1 VLRCHLSVPL
11 TPSHIMAVGKNKKLG
26 KKRKGG
32 NRKVVDPFSKKE
44 WYDVK
49 APSSFP
55 IRQIGKTMVTK
66 TQGTKLAKDG
76 LMGRVFEA
84 SLGDLKA
91 NAEDDAFRKFKLRVE
106 EVQGTNCLTNFY
118 GMDLSTDKL
127 RSLVRKWHSLI
138 EAYADVKTT
147 DGFLLRL
154 YCIGFT
160 KRRPNQIK
168 KTSYAQSAQ
177 VRSIR
182 RKMVDIMT
190 REASTVELNELVAKL
205 IPESIGREIE
215 KATEG
220 VYPLQ
225 NVMIRK
231 VVTLRAPKI
240 DMGKLLESH
249 AGADIAVAS
258 QDTGK
263 VVERTDAK
271 KAKKDE

>member
-1 VLRCHLSVPL
+1 
-11 TPSHIMAVGKNKKLG
+11 MAVGKNKKLG

-49 APSSFP
+49 APNSFP
-55 IRQIGKTMVTK
+55 IRQVGKTMVTK
-66 TQGTKLAKDG
+66 TQGTKLSKDG

-84 SLGDLKA
+84 SLGDLKL
-91 NAEDDAFRKFKLRVE
+91 NAEDDAYRKFKLRVE
-106 EVQGTNCLTNFY
+106 EVQGFNCLTNFY

-147 DGFLLRL
+147 DGYLLRM

-160 KRRPNQIK
+160 KSRPNQIK

-177 VRSIR
+177 VRNIR
-182 RKMVDIMT
+182 KKMVDIMT
-190 REASTVELNELVAKL
+190 REASVVDLNELVARL
-205 IPESIGREIE
+205 IPEAIGKEVE

-225 NVMIRK
+225 NVLIRK
-231 VVTLRAPKI
+231 VRMLRAPKS
-240 DMGKLLESH
+240 DLGKLLEIH
-249 AGADIAVAS
+249 GGAEVAVQPQAAAAGAADV
-258 QDTGK
+258 GK
-263 VVERTDAK
+263 EVERPAEGKKGTK
-271 KAKKDE
+271 KAE